1 MAHDRV
7 ASMERF
13 SVLILLLCLRWCFVG
28 AQCPWQESGLK
39 PWSDPATWG
48 NGRTP
53 GSGEVVEITEGILLN
68 MSPPKLAEVHIEDGG
83 KLVWDI
89 GGRFE
94 LQSGRIHISGGGAII
109 VGGSEPQCRYPENS
123 RAIIT
128 LTGQKD
134 EFADEAGF
142 GQKFI
147 GIQAN
152 GTLEL
157 HGAEKIS
164 WTKLSGTVHKLNSS
178 TGLVFD
184 HDEVNWHI
192 RIPGLYVYVMDPAT
206 GTPVDFRHFRYNR
219 RRHMEKKL
227 PNFLRSLNVNDGQVI
242 MLASRATLFDTSL
255 DIDYTLAINA
265 LEEIGAVHVGEYQEG
280 NAWAMIAVTGQP
292 NLSQEELTNEKGF
305 IYTETWPVTL
315 EYQGFIYTVQCGIT
329 LPHSPKDAVN
339 YVRFRVLDRIVQPI
353 IDVIDDVSSWKPGD
367 RIIVTSTDYPWIQTE
382 EPILV
387 SCPTCASNQIKLNRE
402 LFYTHWG
409 VIENNVDMRAEVA
422 VLTRNVVVRG
432 DMSDACY
439 GDNQCE
445 AFSLDTFGGH
455 IMVVHGFKAFHVQGV
470 EFVHLG
476 QQSVEGS
483 YPIHFHMA
491 MDLRGNNADAIVAQN
506 SIHHTFSRCLTT
518 HQTSGVKVTDNV
530 AYLHFGHCFFLEDG
544 GEKYNE
550 FGGNLVLG
558 TLRGSLL
565 PSDMRPAS
573 FWFTNPLVYCRN
585 NVAAG
590 SEGRGFMYVF
600 PLEPRGMSQG
610 KGLMALGEAART
622 PLLQFE
628 NNVAH
633 SNALAGLWMDNILGQ
648 AGEVIATG
656 NAYMPEIVLENNTV
670 IPYEVVLSRFTG
682 YKNKIQNA
690 WVRGSPMRMSQC
702 SFSDSLRGMTFAL
715 AGAYPQYVRD
725 SVFVGQSANTGEP
738 AVILDRNTRR
748 YIRLPRSTPDQR
760 INTPVTGAL
769 FYDHAVYFENNWFAG
784 FKNDQ
789 YRLAG
794 AIGFK
799 RRDTGFTSP
808 TNGVR
813 SAKFAFRGGSDGNRM
828 LDGDE
833 ADGFGGDAGDRHKAT
848 RDFDGSVTG
857 RTDVFV
863 VKPRQFVNTQNC
875 YNKTDWNLAVCPDR
889 MAKIRLVKSS
899 QADVKLKENMYMVRD
914 DFHKHLEYF
923 DGAKKIGPLVINGY
937 SYTMHFVGPSPDYL
951 EFRLHGFERHF
962 RVRIGICFP
971 KNSSSFTIQKKYFG
985 SDFTFASSIEDFETK
1000 AASSHLVAYW
1010 DSSTGLLFL
1019 YFEGKMKRLD
1029 GDDFS
1034 CPLKKCPIIKITRND
1049 GGYSPA
1055 FCYPAAYGPYARDPV
1070 PPNGDAI
1077 VEPAPAKLV
1086 VTPSPGDGIGAGAS
1100 KPFTIRS
1107 NP

>member
-1 MAHDRV
+1 M
-7 ASMERF
+7 
-13 SVLILLLCLRWCFVG
+13 
-28 AQCPWQESGLK
+28 
-39 PWSDPATWG
+39 
-48 NGRTP
+48 
-53 GSGEVVEITEGILLN
+53 
-68 MSPPKLAEVHIEDGG
+68 HI
-83 KLVWDI
+83 
-89 GGRFE
+89 
-94 LQSGRIHISGGGAII
+94 QSGALRDKVESFHL
-109 VGGSEPQCRYPENS
+109 
-123 RAIIT
+123 IT
-128 LTGQKD
+128 LEQRSWRGSVVTLLS
-134 EFADEAGF
+134 F
-142 GQKFI
+142 
-147 GIQAN
+147 IQADTR
-152 GTLEL
+152 TLVRVI
-157 HGAEKIS
+157 AE
-164 WTKLSGTVHKLNSS
+164 
-178 TGLVFD
+178 GL
-184 HDEVNWHI
+184 
-192 RIPGLYVYVMDPAT
+192 A
-206 GTPVDFRHFRYNR
+206 
-219 RRHMEKKL
+219 KSK
-227 PNFLRSLNVNDGQVI
+227 
-242 MLASRATLFDTSL
+242 TSL
-255 DIDYTLAINA
+255 LWTAFDPTVLFNIMGKAKGLAKSK
-265 LEEIGAVHVGEYQEG
+265 
-280 NAWAMIAVTGQP
+280 T
-292 NLSQEELTNEKGF
+292 
-305 IYTETWPVTL
+305 
-315 EYQGFIYTVQCGIT
+315 
-329 LPHSPKDAVN
+329 
-339 YVRFRVLDRIVQPI
+339 
-353 IDVIDDVSSWKPGD
+353 
-367 RIIVTSTDYPWIQTE
+367 
-382 EPILV
+382 
-387 SCPTCASNQIKLNRE
+387 
-402 LFYTHWG
+402 
-409 VIENNVDMRAEVA
+409 
-422 VLTRNVVVRG
+422 
-432 DMSDACY
+432 
-439 GDNQCE
+439 
-445 AFSLDTFGGH
+445 
-455 IMVVHGFKAFHVQGV
+455 
-470 EFVHLG
+470 
-476 QQSVEGS
+476 
-483 YPIHFHMA
+483 
-491 MDLRGNNADAIVAQN
+491 
-506 SIHHTFSRCLTT
+506 
-518 HQTSGVKVTDNV
+518 
-530 AYLHFGHCFFLEDG
+530 
-544 GEKYNE
+544 
-550 FGGNLVLG
+550 
-558 TLRGSLL
+558 SLL
-565 PSDMRPAS
+565 WTAFDPTVLFNIMGKA
-573 FWFTNPLVYCRN
+573 
-585 NVAAG
+585 
-590 SEGRGFMYVF
+590 
-600 PLEPRGMSQG
+600 
-610 KGLMALGEAART
+610 KGLAKSKT
-622 PLLQFE
+622 SLLWTAFDPTVLF
-628 NNVAH
+628 NIMGKAKGLAKSKTSLLWTAFDPTVLFNIMGKAK
-633 SNALAGLWMDNILGQ
+633 AGLWIDNILGQ

-813 SAKFAFRGGSDGNRM
+813 SAMFAFRGGSDGNRM